1 MSVLKALE
9 ANFTD
14 YAVYASN
21 DSDMI
26 VVAKNGGA
34 LPPLPDPAVLA
45 TPAVAE
51 HLRRAG
57 IYNMQDIEVR
67 HVGTLASWRGLLRS
81 FAVPMNSDYR
91 PVLDQGAVK
100 ARFLR
105 SDAGALLHFARTPL
119 PMLEM
124 ISGHAPS
131 GHPHLGERDSLLRR
145 QLPRRRRHGVAR
157 RLPPR
162 RPASRR
168 RQRGDARGHRLGAR
182 LQRALALAALARI
195 SRRR

>member
-1 MSVLKALE
+1 MSGVSSLFTREFYQRGRRHLAPGGLLVQWIQLYEIDGRLVVSVLKALE

-34 LPPLPDPAVLA
+34 LPPLPDSAVLA

-124 ISGHAPS
+124 IPRARPVRAPA
-131 GHPHLGERDSLLRR
+131 
-145 QLPRRRRHGVAR
+145 PR
-157 RLPPR
+157 
-162 RPASRR
+162 
-168 RQRGDARGHRLGAR
+168 
-182 LQRALALAALARI
+182 
-195 SRRR
+195 